1 MNELKIIFLLIIFV
15 FLLCVCNNYE
25 YFGRGADRRKKR
37 RAARKSGRALKK
49 AMKKGED
56 YDAGA
61 ANLSEGKQ
69 MEITFQNPAYKQC
82 QHDLN
87 TLLDKFPRDK
97 LKTTLEIET
106 EGLNFQVDTNKIDY
120 ATYGHDKTP
129 NYPELYGSY
138 SDAPKTPNPVSEK
151 IQVFADTGLIGN
163 KNDKICVV

>member
-25 YFGRGADRRKKR
+25 YFGRVERQAKRDARRTAK
-37 RAARKSGRALKK
+37 ALKK
-49 AMKKGED
+49 KGRKAKRADKRSES
-56 YDAGA
+56 
-61 ANLSEGKQ
+61 LSEGKQ

-97 LKTTLEIET
+97 LKTTLGIET
-106 EGLNFQVDTNKIDY
+106 VGLNFQGDTNKIDY
-120 ATYGHDKTP
+120 ETYGHDKTP

-151 IQVFADTGLIGN
+151 IQVFADIGLIGN
-163 KNDKICVV
+163 KKDKICLDKP